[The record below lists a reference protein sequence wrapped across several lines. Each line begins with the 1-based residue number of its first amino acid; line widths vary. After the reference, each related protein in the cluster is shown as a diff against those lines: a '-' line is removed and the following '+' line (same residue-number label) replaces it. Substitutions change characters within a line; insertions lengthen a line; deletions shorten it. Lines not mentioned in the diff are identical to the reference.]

1 MIDLKEGVDLKA
13 DLQGRL
19 ERVQA
24 EMRKQDVGGLVVYY
38 RGQHNMLRMDQVFYL
53 TDFRSLGQTVL
64 LVPRE
69 GPPRLIV
76 TPAWD
81 VERAREAAGVSDV
94 RGVEPNDLVRT
105 VAAAARDLPQ
115 PLAFSGRE
123 IMPVGT
129 AAKFTDAFGAVLPD
143 GGKIIPSV
151 AATRTPAELERIEHA
166 SAIADE
172 GFRVLC
178 ETVRVGMR
186 EYELAAEVEAA
197 MQACGAEDNFGLIA
211 AGNHNVAIR
220 PPSER
225 RLEAGDVIIGEITP
239 MYRGYLAQLCR
250 TFILGEPTAVQ
261 REKYDMLIAA
271 LQRGCAVAKPGI
283 PSADIARAVNEVIGG
298 AGYAEYCRQPYM
310 RTRGHSL
317 GLGAVVPNDLNE
329 DSGPL
334 LAANMTMVIHPNQYL
349 PETGYMMLGDTVVI
363 EADGPR
369 ALTRSP
375 IRLFWKSA

>member
-1 MIDLKEGVDLKA
+1 MIGLKEAVDLEA
-13 DLQGRL
+13 DLRGRL
-19 ERVQA
+19 ARVQD
-24 EMRKQDVGGLVVYY
+24 EMAKQNVGGLVVYY

-53 TDFRSLGQTVL
+53 TDFRSIGEAVL
-64 LVPRE
+64 LVPRT
-69 GPPRLIV
+69 GVPRLIV

-81 VERAREAAGVSDV
+81 VARARDAAGVSDV
-94 RGVEPNDLVRT
+94 RGVDPRDLIAT
-105 VAAAARDLPQ
+105 VVETARDLGA
-115 PLAFSGRE
+115 PLALSGFE
-123 IMPVGT
+123 IMPAAT
-129 AAKFTDAFGAVLPD
+129 AEQFADAFGLTLPD
-143 GGKIIPSV
+143 GGKIIPTV
-151 AATRTPAELERIEHA
+151 GATRTPAELERIERA

-178 ETVRVGMR
+178 DVAQVGMR

-197 MQACGAEDNFGLIA
+197 MQAAGAEDNFGLIA

-250 TFILGEPTAVQ
+250 TLVLGEPSAVQ
-261 REKYDMLIAA
+261 REKYDLLIAA
-271 LQRGCAVAKPGI
+271 LQRGCEVAKPGTR
-283 PSADIARAVNEVIGG
+283 SADIAKAVNDVIGG

-329 DSGPL
+329 DSGPV
-334 LAANMTMVIHPNQYL
+334 LAENMTMVIHPNQYL
-349 PETGYMMLGDTVVI
+349 PETGYIMLGDTVVI
-363 EADGPR
+363 EAGGPR
-369 ALTRSP
+369 ALTQTP
-375 IRLFWKSA
+375 IRLYSKSA